1 MEELLSKYSLNTVF
15 HMIRNHQYE
24 IPIPKEATITHQVVL
39 YAGFDLGFL
48 QYVLVKRLKYRLIK
62 D

>member
-24 IPIPKEATITHQVVL
+24 IPIPKEATITHQVVP
-39 YAGFDLGFL
+39 YAGFEFRIPAICFGEETE
-48 QYVLVKRLKYRLIK
+48 I
-62 D
+62 